1 MRNFDDGLAALL
13 PLLARTIGLDH
24 STIGIKSLELTLKRR
39 LSQVNSENAL
49 DYVNSLEK
57 DKSELQKFVEM
68 IVVPETWFFRDFQPF
83 KFLQDEVKSKF
94 MRTVVQPLRILSV
107 PSSTGEEP
115 YSIVMALKEIDY
127 PLQLLVVDAVDIS
140 SIATEKAMRGIYGKS
155 SFRGV
160 EEPIIKK
167 YFTVD
172 AESFVLSDE
181 IKKAVTFHN
190 ENLANPFF
198 MQYKLPYDMI
208 FCRNLIIYL
217 DGKARETAINHIKRL
232 LRPNGFLFSGHTEV
246 MFYASNGFRSVSHPK
261 SFALYVEAPKPEPVR
276 RPVSRVS
283 IERTVPLPPVVKKK
297 YATSKVDEKRK
308 PIGNPTPVTPEFEYE
323 YIQELADRGELN
335 TARRKCEELLRDDP
349 ANKELICLLGEI
361 SLAGGKVD
369 EAENNFLRVLY
380 LEPNHAVAL
389 VHISLLYEQ
398 KGDQSKSALYKER
411 LKRVNERRK

>member
-1 MRNFDDGLAALL
+1 MRNLDAGLAELL
-13 PLLARTIGLDH
+13 PLLARTIGLDY

-68 IVVPETWFFRDFQPF
+68 IVVPETWFFRDHQPF
-83 KFLQDEVKSKF
+83 MFLQEEVKSKF
-94 MRTVVQPLRILSV
+94 MRTVTQPLRILSV

-140 SIATEKAMRGIYGKS
+140 SIATEKAMRGVYGKS

-160 EEPIIKK
+160 DEYIKKK
-167 YFTVD
+167 YFTAD
-172 AESFVLSDE
+172 TESFVLSEE

-190 ENLANPFF
+190 ENLASPFF
-198 MQYKLPYDMI
+198 MRYKLPYDMI

-217 DGKARETAINHIKRL
+217 DGAARDTAINHIKRL
-232 LRPNGFLFSGHTEV
+232 LKPDGYLFSGHTEV
-246 MFYASNGFRSVSHPK
+246 MFYSSNGFRSVSHPK

-276 RPVSRVS
+276 RPVSRGS
-283 IERTVPLPPVVKKK
+283 IERTVPLPPVVKRQFS
-297 YATSKVDEKRK
+297 TSKVEGKRK
-308 PIGNPTPVTPEFEYE
+308 TVEIPTAVNPDFEYE
-323 YIQELADRGELN
+323 YIQELANRGELT
-335 TARRKCEELLRDDP
+335 TARRKCEELLREDP
-349 ANKELICLLGEI
+349 ANKDLICLLGEI
-361 SLAGGKVD
+361 SLASGNID

-380 LEPNHAVAL
+380 LDPNHTLAL

-398 KGDQSKSALYKER
+398 KGDQNKSILYKER
-411 LKRVNERRK
+411 LKRVNERLR